1 MRRDRRSELR
11 TGGCCRRRAELEA
24 LSALMAV
31 KVLSPVPFQGERS
44 STSPEGSRAPWPEF
58 FWRVPG
64 LLLPAE
70 GPLLQGRSCA
80 SVSRPRQ
87 QRPNTARGGALGC
100 PGSAGMDT
108 DQGLPAA
115 PRPGAALH
123 RHPEMLQPGQSPLTA
138 QKQPKEQ
145 LECLGMSARWVCRG
159 AQTAIPGAT
168 SWSSHTPTWGPGDAR
183 GVSPALSSPRP
194 LLPSLPAAAKEGG
207 HSES

>member
-24 LSALMAV
+24 LSSALMAV

-70 GPLLQGRSCA
+70 GPLLQ
-80 SVSRPRQ
+80 
-87 QRPNTARGGALGC
+87 
-100 PGSAGMDT
+100 
-108 DQGLPAA
+108 
-115 PRPGAALH
+115 
-123 RHPEMLQPGQSPLTA
+123 
-138 QKQPKEQ
+138 EQ

>member
-24 LSALMAV
+24 LREKGAAQAL
-31 KVLSPVPFQGERS
+31 
-44 STSPEGSRAPWPEF
+44 
-58 FWRVPG
+58 RVPVLRGQSSSGECQGCSCLQRG
-64 LLLPAE
+64 L
-70 GPLLQGRSCA
+70 C
-80 SVSRPRQ
+80 
-87 QRPNTARGGALGC
+87 C
-100 PGSAGMDT
+100 
-108 DQGLPAA
+108 
-115 PRPGAALH
+115 